1 MFGWKRP
8 NGVINSMRTVLA
20 FLCLAVSLAVLS
32 PQSIGQERPAWA
44 PYPNVL
50 GVWTGKAYFMVP
62 DGHTDQFHRFEF
74 TEQNGAF
81 LKGTHAWE
89 IIGKNLKSHDGSK
102 HTYEATEPMLGV
114 ITQDGT
120 IHLVEHGDHTRFQM
134 RLLNNHTMD
143 FIATEGGE
151 HPLVGHGVL
160 VRE

>member
-1 MFGWKRP
+1 
-8 NGVINSMRTVLA
+8 
-20 FLCLAVSLAVLS
+20 
-32 PQSIGQERPAWA
+32 
-44 PYPNVL
+44 
-50 GVWTGKAYFMVP
+50 MVA

-74 TEQNGAF
+74 TEQEGAF

-89 IIGKNLKSHDGSK
+89 IIGENLKSHDGNE

-114 ITQDGT
+114 IAQDGT

-134 RLLNNHTMD
+134 RLLNNHTID

>member
-1 MFGWKRP
+1 
-8 NGVINSMRTVLA
+8 
-20 FLCLAVSLAVLS
+20 
-32 PQSIGQERPAWA
+32 
-44 PYPNVL
+44 
-50 GVWTGKAYFMVP
+50 VWTGKAYFMVR

-89 IIGKNLKSHDGSK
+89 IIGKNLKSHDGTK

-114 ITQDGT
+114 IAQDGT
-120 IHLVEHGDHTRFQM
+120 IHLVEHGDHTRFQL
-134 RLLNNHTMD
+134 RLLNNHTID